1 MRKAIISFENFT
13 FQYHS
18 QSEPTLKNVNMTI
31 YEGEK
36 ILIVGPSGS
45 GKSTFA
51 NCINGLIPNQY
62 EGTITGE
69 VVIDGKNLAQHS
81 LFDLSFSTSTVL
93 QDTDSQFIGLTV
105 AEDIAFVLEN
115 DTVAQEEM
123 KQQVAR
129 WAEVVDVNQH
139 LDKRPQD
146 LSGGQKQ
153 RVSMAGVL
161 INEAPILLFDEPL
174 ANLDPAAGKEA
185 IHLIDRI
192 HNEGDTTVVIIEHR
206 LEDVLE
212 CPVDRIIVFNEGEI
226 IADQHP
232 DVLLKT
238 NLLTESGIR
247 EPLYI
252 TAMKAANV
260 DLATVSEIA
269 NLYHV
274 QGPGLKD
281 VLKSWQGITQE
292 SKKKEKKTPLL
303 TLTDVTYQYRKQDP
317 FVLDHLSTTI
327 HQGEKISIVG
337 RNGAGKSTLFKAI
350 CGFVSAQGK
359 MTWQGKD

>member
-146 LSGGQKQ
+146 LSGGK
-153 RVSMAGVL
+153 
-161 INEAPILLFDEPL
+161 
-174 ANLDPAAGKEA
+174 
-185 IHLIDRI
+185 
-192 HNEGDTTVVIIEHR
+192 
-206 LEDVLE
+206 
-212 CPVDRIIVFNEGEI
+212 
-226 IADQHP
+226 
-232 DVLLKT
+232 
-238 NLLTESGIR
+238 
-247 EPLYI
+247 
-252 TAMKAANV
+252 
-260 DLATVSEIA
+260 
-269 NLYHV
+269 
-274 QGPGLKD
+274 
-281 VLKSWQGITQE
+281 
-292 SKKKEKKTPLL
+292 
-303 TLTDVTYQYRKQDP
+303 
-317 FVLDHLSTTI
+317 
-327 HQGEKISIVG
+327 
-337 RNGAGKSTLFKAI
+337 
-350 CGFVSAQGK
+350 
-359 MTWQGKD
+359 